1 MVDTGTG
8 NRKGAFEEDCP
19 SRVVL
24 NHVASRWGVL
34 ILTSLHGGPMRF
46 HELRDGIGGISE
58 KMLAQNLRLLA
69 RDGLVERSVEA
80 STPPRVSYA
89 LTPLGRELSSADHVC
104 GVKANKPSRD
114 TAGTETSAIHGTQ
127 ARRRARTHAAPVAA
141 ARRAAV
147 AASA

>member
-24 NHVASRWGVL
+24 THVASRWGVL

-89 LTPLGRELSSADHVC
+89 LTPLGRELSS
-104 GVKANKPSRD
+104 
-114 TAGTETSAIHGTQ
+114 Q
-127 ARRRARTHAAPVAA
+127 LRTLVDWIACRTDRIVAA
-141 ARRAAV
+141 QRRYDRTEEGTFSKKV
-147 AASA
+147 SD